1 MKKTILALTVS
12 AALAGTAWADC
23 GDAVTC
29 NLSNQ
34 NMGDTSSSADNSQ
47 SQAAQ
52 SNPSS
57 NSNASSG
64 AITVDPSIQ
73 QSGNT
78 VDQNGEQWSNSSS
91 NATGNQSDNKSSA
104 SSNSGGNTLGNTSE
118 NANHVTGTVNGGDQ
132 SFTGQVGDS
141 SASATTGNNRNEL
154 NNGQGQDQNQR
165 ADANSDQQQNAE
177 SNVDIDASDRST
189 SSYNN
194 KVDARSLYIPAVAQ
208 PVIPSTN
215 PAAGVTTIV
224 GSCGPMFS
232 INRQAVHGAF
242 VGLTRTKLLEV
253 GHEDFKA
260 PYIDGNGVKIQ
271 YEAYQQPDG
280 GWQIM
285 GHQAIYT
292 IAVVNV
298 SGSRQLGLG
307 GGGGSAMNWAQ
318 GQAGGSSAMQR
329 MVTNIHV
336 EPCVAGGITPP
347 PAARTVTKIK
357 E

>member
-1 MKKTILALTVS
+1 MKKTLLALAIAGVMSGTV
-12 AALAGTAWADC
+12 WADC

-47 SQAAQ
+47 SQATQ

-57 NSNASSG
+57 NSNTSSG
-64 AITVDPSIQ
+64 AINVDPSIQ

-78 VDQNGEQWSNSSS
+78 VDQNGEQWSHSSS
-91 NATGNQSDNKSSA
+91 NASGNRSDNQSNS
-104 SSNSGGNTLGNTSE
+104 SSNSGGNTLGNQSD
-118 NANHVTGTVNGGDQ
+118 NANQLTGGNQ
-132 SFTGQVGDS
+132 SFTGSTGDS

-165 ADANSDQQQNAE
+165 ADATSDQQQSAE

-189 SSYNN
+189 TSYSS

-232 INRQAVHGAF
+232 INRHAVHGAF

-260 PYIDGNGVKIQ
+260 PYLDANGVQIK

-329 MVTNIHV
+329 MVTNIHI

-347 PAARTVTKIK
+347 PAVRTVTKIK